1 MFPTIA
7 AVAGVP
13 LPEGRAIDGQDI
25 RAFLEGRAPSPAEW
39 FFYYN
44 SGGRLEGVRD
54 RRWKLHLTFPEKGE
68 PVTELFDLL
77 ADPSERWNVA
87 AEHPDIVTRLRER
100 MRQFAAEL
108 AR

>member
-1 MFPTIA
+1 VP
-7 AVAGVP
+7 AGRTV
-13 LPEGRAIDGQDI
+13 DGQDI
-25 RAFLEGRAPSPAEW
+25 RPFLEGRAPSPADW
-39 FFYYN
+39 FFYYD

-68 PVTELFDLL
+68 PATELFDLL

-87 AEHPDIVTRLRER
+87 AEQPDVVARLRTR
-100 MRQFAAEL
+100 MQAFAAEVAA